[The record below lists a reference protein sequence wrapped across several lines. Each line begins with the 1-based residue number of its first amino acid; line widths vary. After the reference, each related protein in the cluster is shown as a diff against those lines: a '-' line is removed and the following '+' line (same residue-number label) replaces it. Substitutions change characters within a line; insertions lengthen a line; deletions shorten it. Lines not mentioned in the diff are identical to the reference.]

1 MSVITHNLSSQFSN
15 RQLKITS
22 GKKAKSAEKL
32 STGYKVNR
40 SADDAAG
47 LTISEKMRWQ
57 IRGLNRASDNIGEG
71 ISLLQ
76 VADGALNEVHSIL
89 HRMRELSVQGANDT
103 NTELDRQA
111 IQMEIEANLDEIDRI
126 GFSTEFN
133 SQKIFDGGY
142 VTVLDADGNPVNIS
156 QIPFEDFDIANAQ
169 LRGGPFS
176 QGSDGSQLN
185 LGVSTVADYSPPIN
199 CDLVYGRGNTS
210 HSSLRY
216 QYDDGNGN
224 TISGFANLENM
235 SISDYEYDANSN
247 TYYRTFTYDAGNNVS
262 FSIVQSIE
270 VEANTAG
277 SDTQFY
283 NMSYKVTNTGTVDN
297 VKVDF
302 MFNSDSAYN
311 NDDRCEGYFIGGNQ
325 VDSFRLYTNN
335 AEYLNQ
341 QTSNSNIYDMTALG
355 TDSFS
360 IIDKENAFPF
370 SAKVAWGN
378 GTTPDTVSIGNW
390 SLNTGDWDYYNNL
403 TQNLGG
409 STSGSDMAFSLI
421 WNDELDANASQ
432 EYKFQYGIAKTT
444 ADPNLQ
450 GVDLSFV
457 DTPRF
462 NTNQLDLWI
471 QGGSTEGSGMYITI
485 GKMNSAT
492 LNIGNVNVTS
502 HRNASASINTID
514 KAITTISS
522 QRSSMGAQQNRLEH
536 MRAIDDG
543 TSENTQAA
551 ESRIRD
557 TDMASEMMNYSKHS
571 ILEQAGQSML
581 AQSNL
586 APQGILQ
593 LLQ

>member
-1 MSVITHNLSSQFSN
+1 MQVITHNLLSQFSN
-15 RQLKITS
+15 RQLNITS

-32 STGYKVNR
+32 STGYKINR

-89 HRMRELSVQGANDT
+89 HRMRELSVQAANDT

-111 IQMEIEANLDEIDRI
+111 IQQEIEANLAEIDRI
-126 GFSTEFN
+126 GADTEFN

-142 VTVLDADGNPVNIS
+142 TTILGPDGNPINIS

-176 QGSDGSQLN
+176 QGSSGSLLN

-199 CDLVYGRGNTS
+199 CDLIFGRGSTS
-210 HSSLRY
+210 HSTLRY

-224 TISGFANLENM
+224 VVSGSANLEDM
-235 SISDYEYDANSN
+235 DISGYRYDPDTN
-247 TYYRTFTYDAGNNVS
+247 TYSRTFTYNTGSDAK
-262 FSIVQSIE
+262 FTIVQTIAVGE
-270 VEANTAG
+270 NAN
-277 SDTQFY
+277 DTQFY
-283 NMSYKVTNTGTVDN
+283 NMSYKITNTGSVDN

-311 NDDRCEGYFIGGNQ
+311 NDDRCEGYFIAGSK
-325 VDSFRLYTNN
+325 VDTFRLYTNN
-335 AEYLNQ
+335 QEYKDQNS
-341 QTSNSNIYDMTALG
+341 SNVYDMSALG

-360 IIDKENAFPF
+360 IIDEDNAFPF
-370 SAKVAWGN
+370 SAKVSWAN
-378 GTTPDTVSIGNW
+378 GTEPDTVSIGNW
-390 SLNTGDWDYYNNL
+390 SLNTGDWSYYDML
-403 TQNLGG
+403 AQNLGG
-409 STSGSDMAFSLI
+409 STNNSDLAFSLI
-421 WNDELDANASQ
+421 WNDELDANASS
-432 EYKFQYGIAKTT
+432 EYTFQYGIAK
-444 ADPNLQ
+444 ASSDDNLQ
-450 GVDLSFV
+450 GVQLSYA
-457 DTPRF
+457 DTPKF
-462 NTNQLDLWI
+462 STNQLDLWI
-471 QGGSTEGSGMYITI
+471 QGGATAGSGMFITI
-485 GKMNSAT
+485 GKMNTSA
-492 LNIGNVNVTS
+492 LSIGNVNVTS
-502 HRNASASINTID
+502 HQNASNSITTLD
-514 KAITTISS
+514 KAIHSISS
-522 QRSSMGAQQNRLEH
+522 QRSSIGAQQNRLEH

-557 TDMASEMMNYSKHS
+557 TDMATEMMNYSKHS

-581 AQSNL
+581 AQSNI
-586 APQGILQ
+586 ASQGILQ